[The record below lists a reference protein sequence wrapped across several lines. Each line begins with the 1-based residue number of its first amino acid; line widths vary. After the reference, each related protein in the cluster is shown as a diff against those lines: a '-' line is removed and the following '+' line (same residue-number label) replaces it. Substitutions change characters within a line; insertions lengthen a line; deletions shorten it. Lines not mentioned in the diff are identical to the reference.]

1 MNNGKKIQIGKSE
14 YIVCTNENK
23 EKYLYKY
30 DSEYQVGIKL
40 TFCNENT
47 EDIKENII
55 QILSNQYIQKVLIT
69 R

>member
-1 MNNGKKIQIGKSE
+1 MNNSKKIQIRKNE

-23 EKYLYKY
+23 EEYLYKY

-55 QILSNQYIQKVLIT
+55 QTLSNQYIQRVLVT